1 MVDAAARSSD
11 IMTIPILPLTL
22 VASLERRLVTSVAEA
37 RSPFTGTSQ
46 IQDWGASW
54 WEYQIEM
61 AMTKGA
67 NARRLSAFFTALGG
81 LRGRFLFPDPSIEVP
96 LGTGTPYVTE
106 AQASGASTLRTAG
119 WGLGLRAG
127 DFFQLGSD
135 ATTRLYQLIEDVT
148 PLSSEATLAFVPP
161 LRAAVPAGTLL
172 GLEAPSVLLRLS
184 SPVPTV
190 IGRAD
195 QHRFTISAREAL

>member
-1 MVDAAARSSD
+1 
-11 IMTIPILPLTL
+11 MTIPVLPLTL
-22 VASLERRLVTSVAEA
+22 VSSLERRLVTSVAEA

-61 AMTKGA
+61 AVTQGNK
-67 NARRLSAFFTALGG
+67 ARRLSAFFGALGG

-96 LGTGTPYVTE
+96 VAAGNPYVTE
-106 AQASGASTLRTAG
+106 AQVAGASTLKTAG

-135 ATTRLYQLIEDVT
+135 AATRLYQVT
-148 PLSSEATLAFVPP
+148 ADIVPLGSEAVISFVPP
-161 LRAAVPAGTLL
+161 LRASVPAGALL
-172 GLEAPSVLLRLS
+172 GLSAPSVLLRLTA
-184 SPVPTV
+184 PVPTV

-195 QHRFTISAREAL
+195 QHRFTLSAREAL

>member
-1 MVDAAARSSD
+1 MA
-11 IMTIPILPLTL
+11 IPVLPLTL

-61 AMTKGA
+61 AVTQGA
-67 NARRLSAFFTALGG
+67 KARRLSAFFAALGG
-81 LRGRFLFPDPSIEVP
+81 LRGRFLFPDPSIELPVAA
-96 LGTGTPYVTE
+96 GNPYVTE
-106 AQASGASTLRTAG
+106 VQVAGSSTLKTAG

-135 ATTRLYQLIEDVT
+135 AATRLYQVT
-148 PLSSEATLAFVPP
+148 ADIVPMGSEAVISFVPS
-161 LRAAVPAGTLL
+161 LRASVPVGALL
-172 GLEAPSVLLRLS
+172 GLSAPSVLLRLTA
-184 SPVPTV
+184 PVPTV

-195 QHRFTISAREAL
+195 QHRFTLSAREAL

>member
-1 MVDAAARSSD
+1 MA
-11 IMTIPILPLTL
+11 IPVLPLTL
-22 VASLERRLVTSVAEA
+22 VSSLERRLVTSVAEA

-61 AMTKGA
+61 AVTQGA

-96 LGTGTPYVTE
+96 LGAGDPYVTE
-106 AQASGASTLRTAG
+106 AQVSGAPKLQTAG
-119 WGLGLRAG
+119 WGQGLRAG
-127 DFFQLGSD
+127 DFFQLGSG
-135 ATTRLYQLIEDVT
+135 ATTRLYQLTEDVA
-148 PLSSEATLAFVPP
+148 PLGSEAALQFVPS
-161 LRAAVPAGTLL
+161 LRAAVQVGTPI
-172 GLEAPSVLLRLS
+172 GLDAPSVLLRLTA
-184 SPVPTV
+184 PVPTV
-190 IGRAD
+190 ISRAD

>member
-1 MVDAAARSSD
+1 MA
-11 IMTIPILPLTL
+11 IPVLPLTL
-22 VASLERRLVTSVAEA
+22 VSSLERRLVTSVAEA

-61 AMTKGA
+61 AVTQGA
-67 NARRLSAFFTALGG
+67 KARRLSAFFTALGG

-96 LGTGTPYVTE
+96 VAVGNPYVTE
-106 AQASGASTLRTAG
+106 AQVVGASTLKTAG
-119 WGLGLRAG
+119 WGVGLRAG

-135 ATTRLYQLIEDVT
+135 AATRLYQVT
-148 PLSSEATLAFVPP
+148 ADIVPLGSEAVINFVPP
-161 LRAAVPAGTLL
+161 LRASVPAGALL
-172 GLEAPSVLLRLS
+172 GLSAPSVLLRLTA
-184 SPVPTV
+184 PVPIV

-195 QHRFTISAREAL
+195 QHRFTLSAREAL

>member
-1 MVDAAARSSD
+1 
-11 IMTIPILPLTL
+11 MTIAVLPLVL
-22 VASLERRLVTSVAEA
+22 VSALERRLVTSVAEA

-61 AMTKGA
+61 AVTQGS
-67 NARRLSAFFTALGG
+67 NGRRLSAFFAALGG
-81 LRGRFLFPDPSIEVP
+81 LRGRFLFPDPTIEV
-96 LGTGTPYVTE
+96 LVGVGNPYVTE
-106 AQASGASTLRTAG
+106 TQAAGGTTLRTAG

-127 DFFQLGSD
+127 DFFQLGSET
-135 ATTRLYQLIEDVT
+135 TTRLYQLTADVT
-148 PLSSEATLAFVPP
+148 PVGSEAELAFVPS
-161 LRAAVPAGTLL
+161 LRAVVQVGTPI
-172 GLEAPSVLLRLS
+172 GLERPSVLLRLTA
-184 SPVPTV
+184 PVPTI

>member
-1 MVDAAARSSD
+1 
-11 IMTIPILPLTL
+11 
-22 VASLERRLVTSVAEA
+22 VAEA

-61 AMTKGA
+61 AVTQGNK
-67 NARRLSAFFTALGG
+67 ARRLSAFFGALGG

-96 LGTGTPYVTE
+96 VAAGNPYVTE
-106 AQASGASTLRTAG
+106 AQVAGASTLKTAG

-135 ATTRLYQLIEDVT
+135 AATRLYQVT
-148 PLSSEATLAFVPP
+148 ADIVPLGSEAVISFVPP
-161 LRAAVPAGTLL
+161 LRASVPAGALL
-172 GLEAPSVLLRLS
+172 GLSAPSVLLRLTA
-184 SPVPTV
+184 PVPTV

-195 QHRFTISAREAL
+195 QHRFTLSAREAL

>member
-1 MVDAAARSSD
+1 
-11 IMTIPILPLTL
+11 MTIAVLPLVL
-22 VASLERRLVTSVAEA
+22 VSALERRLVTSVAEA

-61 AMTKGA
+61 AVTQGS
-67 NARRLSAFFTALGG
+67 NGRSLSAFFAALGG
-81 LRGRFLFPDPSIEVP
+81 LRGRFLFPDPTIEV
-96 LGTGTPYVTE
+96 LAGVGNPYVTE
-106 AQASGASTLRTAG
+106 TQAAGALSLRTAG

-127 DFFQLGSD
+127 DFFQLGSE
-135 ATTRLYQLIEDVT
+135 ATTRLYQLTADVT
-148 PLSSEATLAFVPP
+148 PVGSEAELAFVPS
-161 LRAAVPAGTLL
+161 LRAVVQVGTPI
-172 GLEAPSVLLRLS
+172 GLNAPSVLLRLTA
-184 SPVPTV
+184 PVPTV

>member
-1 MVDAAARSSD
+1 MA
-11 IMTIPILPLTL
+11 IPVLPLTL
-22 VASLERRLVTSVAEA
+22 VTSLERRLVTSVAEA

-61 AMTKGA
+61 AVTQGA
-67 NARRLSAFFTALGG
+67 KARRLSAFFAALGG

-96 LGTGTPYVTE
+96 VAAGNPYVTE
-106 AQASGASTLRTAG
+106 AQVAGASTLKTAG

-135 ATTRLYQLIEDVT
+135 AATRLYQVIADVV
-148 PLSSEATLAFVPP
+148 PLGSEAVINFVPP
-161 LRAAVPAGTLL
+161 LRASVPASALL
-172 GLEAPSVLLRLS
+172 GLSAPTVLLRLTA
-184 SPVPTV
+184 PVPTV

-195 QHRFTISAREAL
+195 QHRFTLSAREAL

>member
-1 MVDAAARSSD
+1 MA
-11 IMTIPILPLTL
+11 IPVLPLTL
-22 VASLERRLVTSVAEA
+22 VSSLERRLVTSVAEA

-61 AMTKGA
+61 AVTQGA

-81 LRGRFLFPDPSIEVP
+81 LRDRFLFPDPSIEVP
-96 LGTGTPYVTE
+96 VAAGNPYVTE
-106 AQASGASTLRTAG
+106 AQVAGASTLRTAG

-135 ATTRLYQLIEDVT
+135 ATTRLYQVT
-148 PLSSEATLAFVPP
+148 ADTVPLGSEAVISFVPP
-161 LRAAVPAGTLL
+161 LRASVPAGALL
-172 GLEAPSVLLRLS
+172 GLSAPSVLLRLTA
-184 SPVPTV
+184 PVPTV

-195 QHRFTISAREAL
+195 QHRFTLSAREAL

>member
-1 MVDAAARSSD
+1 MA
-11 IMTIPILPLTL
+11 IPVLPLTL

-61 AMTKGA
+61 AVTQGA
-67 NARRLSAFFTALGG
+67 KARRLSAFFAALGG
-81 LRGRFLFPDPSIEVP
+81 LRGRFLFPDPSIELPVAA
-96 LGTGTPYVTE
+96 GNPYVTE
-106 AQASGASTLRTAG
+106 AQVVGASTLKTAG

-135 ATTRLYQLIEDVT
+135 AATRLYQVT
-148 PLSSEATLAFVPP
+148 ADIVPMGSEAVISFVPS
-161 LRAAVPAGTLL
+161 LRASVPVGALL
-172 GLEAPSVLLRLS
+172 VLSAPSVLLRLTA
-184 SPVPTV
+184 PVPTV

-195 QHRFTISAREAL
+195 QHRFTLSAREAL

>member
-1 MVDAAARSSD
+1 MA
-11 IMTIPILPLTL
+11 IPVLPLTL
-22 VASLERRLVTSVAEA
+22 VSSLERRLVTSVAEA

-61 AMTKGA
+61 AVTQGA
-67 NARRLSAFFTALGG
+67 KARRLSAFFAALGG

-96 LGTGTPYVTE
+96 VAAGNPYVTE
-106 AQASGASTLRTAG
+106 TQVAGASTLKTAG

-135 ATTRLYQLIEDVT
+135 AATRLYQVT
-148 PLSSEATLAFVPP
+148 ADIVPLGSEAVISFVPP
-161 LRAAVPAGTLL
+161 LRASVPAGALL
-172 GLEAPSVLLRLS
+172 GLSAPSVLLRLTA
-184 SPVPTV
+184 PVPTV

-195 QHRFTISAREAL
+195 QHRFTLSAREAL

>member
-1 MVDAAARSSD
+1 MA
-11 IMTIPILPLTL
+11 IPVLPLTL
-22 VASLERRLVTSVAEA
+22 VTSLERRLVTSVAEA

-61 AMTKGA
+61 AVTQGA
-67 NARRLSAFFTALGG
+67 KARRLSAFFTALGG

-96 LGTGTPYVTE
+96 VAVGNPYVTE
-106 AQASGASTLRTAG
+106 VQVAGASTLKTAG

-135 ATTRLYQLIEDVT
+135 ATTRLYQVT
-148 PLSSEATLAFVPP
+148 ADIVPMGSEAVISFVPS
-161 LRAAVPAGTLL
+161 LRASVPVGALL
-172 GLEAPSVLLRLS
+172 GLSAPSVLLRLTA
-184 SPVPTV
+184 PVPTV

-195 QHRFTISAREAL
+195 QHRFTLSAREAL

>member
-1 MVDAAARSSD
+1 MAF
-11 IMTIPILPLTL
+11 PILPLTL
-22 VASLERRLVTSVAEA
+22 VTSLERRLVTSVAEA

-61 AMTKGA
+61 AVSQGA

-81 LRGRFLFPDPSIEVP
+81 LRGRFLFADPSIEVP
-96 LGTGTPYVTE
+96 LAVGTPYVTA
-106 AQASGASTLRTAG
+106 AQSAGASTLQTAG

-127 DFFQLGSD
+127 DFFQLGTD
-135 ATTRLYQLIEDVT
+135 ATTRLYQVTEDVT
-148 PLSSEATLAFVPP
+148 PVGSEATLAFVPP
-161 LRAAVPAGTLL
+161 LRASVPVGTLL
-172 GLEAPSVLLRLS
+172 GLDAPSVLLRLTA
-184 SPVPTV
+184 PVPTV

-195 QHRFTISAREAL
+195 QHRFTFSAREAL

>member
-1 MVDAAARSSD
+1 MA
-11 IMTIPILPLTL
+11 IPVLPLTL
-22 VASLERRLVTSVAEA
+22 VSSLERRLVTSVAEA

-61 AMTKGA
+61 AVTQGA
-67 NARRLSAFFTALGG
+67 KARRLSAFFTALGG

-96 LGTGTPYVTE
+96 VAAGNPYVTE
-106 AQASGASTLRTAG
+106 TQVAGASTLKTAG

-135 ATTRLYQLIEDVT
+135 AATRLYQATADIV
-148 PLSSEATLAFVPP
+148 PLGSEAVISFVPP
-161 LRAAVPAGTLL
+161 LRASVLIGTLL
-172 GLEAPSVLLRLS
+172 VLNTPSVLLRLTA
-184 SPVPTV
+184 PVPTV

-195 QHRFTISAREAL
+195 QHRFTLSAREAL

>member
-1 MVDAAARSSD
+1 MVL
-11 IMTIPILPLTL
+11 PVLPLTL
-22 VASLERRLVTSVAEA
+22 VSSLERRLVTSVAEA

-61 AMTKGA
+61 AVTQGA
-67 NARRLSAFFTALGG
+67 KARRLSAFFTALGG

-96 LGTGTPYVTE
+96 VAVGNPYVTE
-106 AQASGASTLRTAG
+106 AQVAGASTLRTAG

-135 ATTRLYQLIEDVT
+135 ATTRLYQVT
-148 PLSSEATLAFVPP
+148 ADTVPLGSEAVISFVPP
-161 LRAAVPAGTLL
+161 LRASVPAGALL
-172 GLEAPSVLLRLS
+172 GLSAPSVLLRLTA
-184 SPVPTV
+184 PVPTV

-195 QHRFTISAREAL
+195 QHRFTLSAREAL

>member
-1 MVDAAARSSD
+1 MP
-11 IMTIPILPLTL
+11 IPVLPLKM
-22 VASLERRLVTSVAEA
+22 VSSVERRLATSVAEA

-54 WEYQIEM
+54 WEYQIDM
-61 AMTKGA
+61 AVTQGV

-96 LGTGTPYVTE
+96 IAAGNPYITE
-106 AQASGASTLRTAG
+106 AQAAGASTLQTAG

-135 ATTRLYQLIEDVT
+135 TTTRLYQLTEDVT
-148 PLSSEATLAFVPP
+148 PLGSEATLAFVPP
-161 LRAAVPAGTLL
+161 LRAAAQVGTPI
-172 GLEAPSVLLRLS
+172 GLNTPSVLLRLTA
-184 SPVPTV
+184 PVPTA

>member
-1 MVDAAARSSD
+1 MA
-11 IMTIPILPLTL
+11 IPVLPITL
-22 VASLERRLVTSVAEA
+22 VSSLERRLITSVAEA

-61 AMTKGA
+61 AVTQGGK
-67 NARRLSAFFTALGG
+67 ARRLSAFFTALGG

-96 LGTGTPYVTE
+96 VAAGNPYVTE
-106 AQASGASTLRTAG
+106 VQVAGATTLRTAG

-127 DFFQLGSD
+127 DFFQLGSE
-135 ATTRLYQLIEDVT
+135 ATTRLYQLTADVI
-148 PLSSEATLAFVPP
+148 PLGSEATLAFVPP
-161 LRAAVPAGTLL
+161 LRASVPVGTLF
-172 GLEAPSVLLRLS
+172 GLETPSVLLRLTA
-184 SPVPTV
+184 PVPSV

>member
-1 MVDAAARSSD
+1 MVL
-11 IMTIPILPLTL
+11 PVLPLTL
-22 VASLERRLVTSVAEA
+22 VSSLERRLVTSVAEA

-61 AMTKGA
+61 AVTQGA
-67 NARRLSAFFTALGG
+67 KARRLSAFFTALGG
-81 LRGRFLFPDPSIEVP
+81 LRGRFLFPDPSIELPVAA
-96 LGTGTPYVTE
+96 GNPYVTE
-106 AQASGASTLRTAG
+106 AQVVGASTLKTAG

-135 ATTRLYQLIEDVT
+135 AATRLYQVT
-148 PLSSEATLAFVPP
+148 ADIVPLASEAVISFVPP
-161 LRAAVPAGTLL
+161 LRASVPAGALL
-172 GLEAPSVLLRLS
+172 GLSAPSVLLRLTA
-184 SPVPTV
+184 PVPTV

-195 QHRFTISAREAL
+195 QHRFTLSAREAL

>member
-1 MVDAAARSSD
+1 
-11 IMTIPILPLTL
+11 MTIPVLPLTL
-22 VASLERRLVTSVAEA
+22 VSSLERRLVTSVAEA

-61 AMTKGA
+61 AVTQGA

-96 LGTGTPYVTE
+96 VMAGNPYATE
-106 AQASGASTLRTAG
+106 AQVSGASTLQTAG
-119 WGLGLRAG
+119 WAGGLRAG
-127 DFFQLGSD
+127 DFFQLGAG
-135 ATTRLYQLIEDVT
+135 ATTRLYQLTEEVQ
-148 PLSSEATLAFVPP
+148 PAGSEAEITFVPS
-161 LRAAVPAGTLL
+161 LRAAVQVGIPI
-172 GLEAPSVLLRLS
+172 GLDAPSALLRLS

>member
-1 MVDAAARSSD
+1 MA
-11 IMTIPILPLTL
+11 IPVLPLTL

-61 AMTKGA
+61 AVTQGA
-67 NARRLSAFFTALGG
+67 KARRLSAFFTALGG
-81 LRGRFLFPDPSIEVP
+81 LRGRFLFPDPSIELPVAA
-96 LGTGTPYVTE
+96 GNPYVTE
-106 AQASGASTLRTAG
+106 AQVVGASTLKTAG

-135 ATTRLYQLIEDVT
+135 AATRLYQVT
-148 PLSSEATLAFVPP
+148 ADIVPMGSEAVISFVPS
-161 LRAAVPAGTLL
+161 LRASVPVGALL
-172 GLEAPSVLLRLS
+172 GLSAPSVLLRLTA
-184 SPVPTV
+184 PVPTV

-195 QHRFTISAREAL
+195 QHRFTLTAREAL

>member
-1 MVDAAARSSD
+1 MP
-11 IMTIPILPLTL
+11 IPVLPLKM
-22 VASLERRLVTSVAEA
+22 VSSVERRLATSVAEA

-54 WEYQIEM
+54 WEYQIDM
-61 AMTKGA
+61 AVTQGA

-96 LGTGTPYVTE
+96 IAAGNPYITE
-106 AQASGASTLRTAG
+106 AQAAGASTLQTAG

-135 ATTRLYQLIEDVT
+135 TTTRLYQLTEDVT
-148 PLSSEATLAFVPP
+148 PLGSEATLAFVPP
-161 LRAAVPAGTLL
+161 LRAAAQVGTPI
-172 GLEAPSVLLRLS
+172 GLNTPSVLLRLTA
-184 SPVPTV
+184 PVPTA

>member
-1 MVDAAARSSD
+1 MA
-11 IMTIPILPLTL
+11 IPVLPLTL
-22 VASLERRLVTSVAEA
+22 VSSLERRLITSVAEA

-61 AMTKGA
+61 AVTQGA

-96 LGTGTPYVTE
+96 VVAGNPYVTE
-106 AQASGASTLRTAG
+106 AQVAGAGTLRTAG

-127 DFFQLGSD
+127 DFFQLGGD
-135 ATTRLYQLIEDVT
+135 ATTRLYQLTADVV
-148 PLSSEATLAFVPP
+148 PVGSEATLTLVPP
-161 LRAAVPAGTLL
+161 LRASVPIGTLL
-172 GLEAPSVLLRLS
+172 GLDSPSVLLRLTA
-184 SPVPTV
+184 PVPSV

>member
-1 MVDAAARSSD
+1 MVL
-11 IMTIPILPLTL
+11 PVLPLTL
-22 VASLERRLVTSVAEA
+22 VSSLERRLVTSVAEA

-61 AMTKGA
+61 AVTQGVK
-67 NARRLSAFFTALGG
+67 ARRLSAFFAALGG

-96 LGTGTPYVTE
+96 VAVGNPYVTE
-106 AQASGASTLRTAG
+106 AQVAGASTLRTAG
-119 WGLGLRAG
+119 WGLGLGAG

-135 ATTRLYQLIEDVT
+135 AATWLYQVT
-148 PLSSEATLAFVPP
+148 ADIVPLGSEAVISFVPP
-161 LRAAVPAGTLL
+161 LRASVPAGALV
-172 GLEAPSVLLRLS
+172 GLSAPSVLLRLTA
-184 SPVPTV
+184 PVPTV

-195 QHRFTISAREAL
+195 QHRFTLSAREAL

>member
-1 MVDAAARSSD
+1 MA
-11 IMTIPILPLTL
+11 IPVLPLTL
-22 VASLERRLVTSVAEA
+22 VSSLERRLVTSVAEA

-61 AMTKGA
+61 AVTQGA
-67 NARRLSAFFTALGG
+67 KARRLSAFFTALGG
-81 LRGRFLFPDPSIEVP
+81 LRGRFLFPDPSIEIPVVV
-96 LGTGTPYVTE
+96 GNPYVTE
-106 AQASGASTLRTAG
+106 AQAAGASNLKTAG

-135 ATTRLYQLIEDVT
+135 AATRLYQVT
-148 PLSSEATLAFVPP
+148 ADIVPLGSEAVINFVPP
-161 LRAAVPAGTLL
+161 LRASVPAGALL
-172 GLEAPSVLLRLS
+172 GLSAPSVLLRLTAS
-184 SPVPTV
+184 VPTV

-195 QHRFTISAREAL
+195 QHRFTLSAREAL

>member
-1 MVDAAARSSD
+1 M
-11 IMTIPILPLTL
+11 
-22 VASLERRLVTSVAEA
+22 VTSVAEA

-61 AMTKGA
+61 AVTQGA
-67 NARRLSAFFTALGG
+67 KARRLSAFFAALGG

-96 LGTGTPYVTE
+96 LAVGNPYVTE
-106 AQASGASTLRTAG
+106 VQVAGSSTLKTAG

-135 ATTRLYQLIEDVT
+135 AATRLYQVT
-148 PLSSEATLAFVPP
+148 ADIVPMGSEAVISFVPS
-161 LRAAVPAGTLL
+161 LRASVPVGALL
-172 GLEAPSVLLRLS
+172 VLSAPSVLLRLTA
-184 SPVPTV
+184 PVPTV

-195 QHRFTISAREAL
+195 QHRFTLSAREAL

>member
-1 MVDAAARSSD
+1 MA
-11 IMTIPILPLTL
+11 IPILPLTL
-22 VASLERRLVTSVAEA
+22 ATSLERRLVTSVAEA

-61 AMTKGA
+61 AVSQGA
-67 NARRLSAFFTALGG
+67 NARRLSAFFAALGG

-96 LGTGTPYVTE
+96 LSVGTPYVTA
-106 AQASGASTLRTAG
+106 AQSAGASKLQTAG

-127 DFFQLGSD
+127 DFFQLGAD
-135 ATTRLYQLIEDVT
+135 VTTRLYQVIEDVA
-148 PLSSEATLAFVPP
+148 PVGGEAVLSFVPP
-161 LRAAVPAGTLL
+161 LRSAVSAGTFL
-172 GLEAPSVLLRLS
+172 GLDTPSALLRLTA
-184 SPVPTV
+184 PVPTV

-195 QHRFTISAREAL
+195 QHRFTLSAREAL

>member
-1 MVDAAARSSD
+1 MA
-11 IMTIPILPLTL
+11 IPVLPLTL
-22 VASLERRLVTSVAEA
+22 VSSLERRLVTSVAEA

-54 WEYQIEM
+54 WDYQIEM
-61 AMTKGA
+61 AVTQGA
-67 NARRLSAFFTALGG
+67 KARRLSAFFTALGG

-96 LGTGTPYVTE
+96 VAAGNPYVTE
-106 AQASGASTLRTAG
+106 TQVAGASTLKTAG

-135 ATTRLYQLIEDVT
+135 AATRLYQVT
-148 PLSSEATLAFVPP
+148 ADIVPLGSEALISFVPP
-161 LRAAVPAGTLL
+161 LRASVLIGTLL
-172 GLEAPSVLLRLS
+172 VLNTPSVLLRLTA
-184 SPVPTV
+184 PVPTV

-195 QHRFTISAREAL
+195 QHRFTLSAREAL

>member
-1 MVDAAARSSD
+1 MA
-11 IMTIPILPLTL
+11 IPVLPLTL

-61 AMTKGA
+61 AVTQGA
-67 NARRLSAFFTALGG
+67 KARRLSAFFTALGG

-96 LGTGTPYVTE
+96 VAAGNPYVTE
-106 AQASGASTLRTAG
+106 AQVAGASTLKTAG

-135 ATTRLYQLIEDVT
+135 AATRLYQVIADVV
-148 PLSSEATLAFVPP
+148 PLGSEAVINFVPP
-161 LRAAVPAGTLL
+161 LRASVPASALL
-172 GLEAPSVLLRLS
+172 GLSAPTVLLRLTA
-184 SPVPTV
+184 PVPTV

-195 QHRFTISAREAL
+195 QHRFTLSAREAL

>member
-1 MVDAAARSSD
+1 MVL
-11 IMTIPILPLTL
+11 PVLPLTL

-61 AMTKGA
+61 AVTQGA
-67 NARRLSAFFTALGG
+67 KARRLSAFFAALGG
-81 LRGRFLFPDPSIEVP
+81 LRGRFLFPDPSIELPVAA
-96 LGTGTPYVTE
+96 GNPYVTE
-106 AQASGASTLRTAG
+106 VQVAGSSTLKTAG

-135 ATTRLYQLIEDVT
+135 ATTRLYQVT
-148 PLSSEATLAFVPP
+148 ADIVPMGSEAVISFVPS
-161 LRAAVPAGTLL
+161 LRASVPVGALL
-172 GLEAPSVLLRLS
+172 GLSAPSVLLRLTA
-184 SPVPTV
+184 PVPTV

-195 QHRFTISAREAL
+195 QHRFTLSAREAL